1 MSSSETA
8 SALRRVE
15 QALIRRP
22 DVGLHEDAPAQATLS
37 RGTRVLIRHANG
49 TEVETDMP
57 DEFGGSGALPTPGWL
72 FRAGL
77 AGCAT
82 TSIAMLA
89 AMRGVALS
97 RLAVRAESRSDAC
110 GMFGLPNVQGDLAD
124 AAPVEMRLIV
134 EIAAPDTA
142 AVALRALVDSALERS
157 PIPSLVRRAI
167 RVDLRIE
174 TAPA

>member
-8 SALRRVE
+8 NALQRFESALV
-15 QALIRRP
+15 RRP
-22 DVGLHEDAPAQATLS
+22 EVGMHEDTPAQATLS
-37 RGTRVLIRHANG
+37 HGTRVLVQHDNG
-49 TEVETDMP
+49 TTVETDMP
-57 DEFGGSGALPTPGWL
+57 DELGGSSALPTPGWL

-89 AMRGVALS
+89 ASRGIALEK
-97 RLAVRAESRSDAC
+97 LAVRAESRSDAC
-110 GMFGLPNVQGDLAD
+110 GMFGLPGADGRLAD
-124 AAPVEMRLIV
+124 PGPVEMRLMV

-167 RVDLRIE
+167 CVDLRVE
-174 TAPA
+174 AAGA